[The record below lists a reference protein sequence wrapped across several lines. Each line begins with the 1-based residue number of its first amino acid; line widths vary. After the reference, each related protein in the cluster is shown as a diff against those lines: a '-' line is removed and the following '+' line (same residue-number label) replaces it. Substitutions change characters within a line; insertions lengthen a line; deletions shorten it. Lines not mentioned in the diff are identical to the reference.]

1 MIGML
6 WLDADKK
13 RSFED
18 KVQRAVEYYRDKYGR
33 LPEMCLVNSA
43 MLDKEKR
50 VGNVKVQ
57 PVKTVQR
64 DHFWL
69 AIESTI

>member
-13 RSFED
+13 RTFED
-18 KVQRAVEYYRDKYGR
+18 KILRAVEYYSEKYGR
-33 LPEMCLVNSA
+33 FPELCLVHST
-43 MLDKEKR
+43 MLLEEKK
-50 VGNVKVQ
+50 VGNITVQ
-57 PVKTVQR
+57 PVKMVQP

-69 AIESTI
+69 GMAA